1 MKNIT
6 FLMPKIDLEL
16 ACDLLLSLGA
26 YSTAIKNSEEE
37 ISFRRMW
44 IDEPGEKRWEAWE
57 KPSIT
62 IIVDLETSGEFLAN
76 KLVKYFNLSST
87 PNYYEKNIKN
97 LDWVLETQKENIPNK
112 ISEKL
117 WILPVG
123 SSQIDCNAAN
133 IFLDPGSAFGTGTH
147 PTTKLCLKW
156 LSDNIQGGELVLDFG
171 CGSGI
176 LSIASIKLGCSSATA
191 VDIDLHALK
200 VTKENSLINGLSIKT
215 YLPDNLPKKKF
226 DIIISNILAKPLT
239 ELLPKFQ
246 SLLKPGGSLVIS
258 GILES
263 QIETLK
269 HYYSKYFSFVDSK
282 VEKEWG
288 LISGYK

>member
-176 LSIASIKLGCSSATA
+176 LSIASIKLGCLSATA
-191 VDIDLHALK
+191 VDIDHHALK

-226 DIIISNILAKPLT
+226 DIIISNILAKPIT

-263 QIETLK
+263 QIEILK
-269 HYYSKYFSFVDSK
+269 HYYSKYFSFVDFK

>member
-44 IDEPGEKRWEAWE
+44 IDEQGEKRWEAWE

-76 KLVKYFNLSST
+76 KLVKYFNLSSS
-87 PNYYEKNIKN
+87 PNYYEKKIKN
-97 LDWVLETQKENIPNK
+97 IDWVLETQKENIPNK
-112 ISEKL
+112 ITEKL

>member
-6 FLMPKIDLEL
+6 FLMPKVDLEL
-16 ACDLLLSLGA
+16 ACDLLLSFGA
-26 YSTAIKNSEEE
+26 YSTTIKNLEEE

-57 KPSIT
+57 KPTIT
-62 IIVDLETSGEFLAN
+62 ITVGLETSGEFLAN
-76 KLVKYFNLSST
+76 KLVKYFNLPST

-123 SSQIDCNAAN
+123 SSRIDRNAAN
-133 IFLDPGSAFGTGTH
+133 VFLNPGSAFGTGTH

-156 LSDNIQGGELVLDFG
+156 LSDNTQGGELVLDFG

-176 LSIASIKLGCSSATA
+176 LSIASIKLGCLSATA
-191 VDIDLHALK
+191 VDIDHHALR

-215 YLPDNLPKKKF
+215 YLPDNLPNKKF
-226 DIIISNILAKPLT
+226 DIIISNILAKPLI

-263 QIETLK
+263 QIESLK

>member
-117 WILPVG
+117 WILPVD
-123 SSQIDCNAAN
+123 SRRIDRNAAN
-133 IFLDPGSAFGTGTH
+133 VFLNPGSAFGSGTH

-176 LSIASIKLGCSSATA
+176 LSIASIKLGCLSATA

-226 DIIISNILAKPLT
+226 DIIISNILAKPII

-246 SLLKPGGSLVIS
+246 SSLKPGGSLVIS

-269 HYYSKYFSFVDSK
+269 HYYSKYFSFDDYK

>member
-16 ACDLLLSLGA
+16 ACDLLLSCGA
-26 YSTAIKNSEEE
+26 YSTTIKNLEEE

-57 KPSIT
+57 KPSIS

-76 KLVKYFNLSST
+76 KLVKYFNLSSS

-97 LDWVLETQKENIPNK
+97 LDWVLETQKKNIPNK

-176 LSIASIKLGCSSATA
+176 LSIAANKLGCSSSIA
-191 VDIDLHALK
+191 VDIDPEALR
-200 VTKENSLINGLSIKT
+200 VTKQNSLINGLSIKT

-226 DIIISNILAKPLT
+226 DIIISNILARPLI

-258 GILES
+258 GILKS
-263 QIETLK
+263 QIKTLK
-269 HYYSKYFSFVDSK
+269 NYYSKYFSFIDSK

>member
-6 FLMPKIDLEL
+6 FLMPKVDLEL
-16 ACDLLLSLGA
+16 ACDLLLSFGA
-26 YSTAIKNSEEE
+26 YSTTIKNLEEE

-57 KPSIT
+57 KPTIT
-62 IIVDLETSGEFLAN
+62 ITVGLETSGEFLAN
-76 KLVKYFNLSST
+76 KLVKYFNLPST

-123 SSQIDCNAAN
+123 SSRIDRNAAN
-133 IFLDPGSAFGTGTH
+133 VFLNPGSAFGTGTH

-156 LSDNIQGGELVLDFG
+156 LSDNTQGGELVLDFG

-176 LSIASIKLGCSSATA
+176 LSIASIKLGCLSATA
-191 VDIDLHALK
+191 VDIDHHALR

-215 YLPDNLPKKKF
+215 YLPDNLPNKKF
-226 DIIISNILAKPLT
+226 DIIISNILAKPLI

-246 SLLKPGGSLVIS
+246 SLLKPEGSLVLS

-288 LISGYK
+288 LISGNK

>member
-176 LSIASIKLGCSSATA
+176 LSIASIKLGCLSATA
-191 VDIDLHALK
+191 VDIDHHALK
-200 VTKENSLINGLSIKT
+200 VTKENSLINGLSVKT

-226 DIIISNILAKPLT
+226 DIIISNILAKPLI

-263 QIETLK
+263 QIKTLK
-269 HYYSKYFSFVDSK
+269 NYSSKYFSFVDSK

>member
-226 DIIISNILAKPLT
+226 DIIISNILAKPLI

>member
-226 DIIISNILAKPLT
+226 DIIISNILAKPLI

-246 SLLKPGGSLVIS
+246 SLLKPGGSFVIS

>member
-37 ISFRRMW
+37 ISFRRIW

-123 SSQIDCNAAN
+123 SSQIDRNAAN
-133 IFLDPGSAFGTGTH
+133 IFLNPGSAFGTGTH

-176 LSIASIKLGCSSATA
+176 LSIASIKLGCLSATA
-191 VDIDLHALK
+191 VDIDHHALK

-226 DIIISNILAKPLT
+226 DIIISNILAKPLI

-258 GILES
+258 GILEN

>member
-57 KPSIT
+57 KPTIS

-97 LDWVLETQKENIPNK
+97 LDWALETQKENIPNK

-147 PTTKLCLKW
+147 STTKLCLKW

-215 YLPDNLPKKKF
+215 YLPDNFPKKKF
-226 DIIISNILAKPLT
+226 DIIISNILAKPLI

-246 SLLKPGGSLVIS
+246 SLLKLRGSLVIS
-258 GILES
+258 GILDS

-269 HYYSKYFSFVDSK
+269 HYYSKYFIFVDSK

>member
-44 IDEPGEKRWEAWE
+44 IDEPGQKRWEAWE
-57 KPSIT
+57 KPSLT

-117 WILPVG
+117 WILPVC
-123 SSQIDCNAAN
+123 SSEIDRNATN
-133 IFLDPGSAFGTGTH
+133 IFINPGSAFGTGTH

-226 DIIISNILAKPLT
+226 DIIISNILAKPLI

-263 QIETLK
+263 QIEILK
-269 HYYSKYFSFVDSK
+269 HYYSKYFSFDDYK

>member
-16 ACDLLLSLGA
+16 ACDLLLSCGA
-26 YSTAIKNSEEE
+26 YSTTIKNSEEE

-57 KPSIT
+57 KPSLT

-123 SSQIDCNAAN
+123 SSQIDRNAAN

-156 LSDNIQGGELVLDFG
+156 LSENIQGDETVLDFG

-176 LSIASIKLGCSSATA
+176 LSIAAIKLGCSSSIA
-191 VDIDLHALK
+191 VDIDPEALK
-200 VTKENSLINGLSIKT
+200 VTKQNSLINGLSIKT
-215 YLPDNLPKKKF
+215 YLPENLPKKKF
-226 DIIISNILAKPLT
+226 DIIISNILAKPLI

-246 SLLKPGGSLVIS
+246 SLLKPGGKLVIS
-258 GILES
+258 GILKS
-263 QIETLK
+263 QIKTLK
-269 HYYSKYFSFVDSK
+269 NYYSKYFSFVDSK